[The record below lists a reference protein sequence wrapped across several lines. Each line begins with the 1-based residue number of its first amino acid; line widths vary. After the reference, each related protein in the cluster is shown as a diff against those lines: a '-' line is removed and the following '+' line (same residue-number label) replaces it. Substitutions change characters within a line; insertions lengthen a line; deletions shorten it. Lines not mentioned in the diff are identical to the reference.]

1 METNEM
7 TKNFERIL
15 NNICNNMKLFSCS
28 SKQYLRQMKVLSNL
42 REATTRLNGK
52 SFEASSKSE
61 LLNFLKYL
69 QHIGFNSLHIED
81 SLRQRLGK
89 TPTGKAWK
97 NYKKIVVNTW
107 LNFID
112 NVEKTS
118 RERNI

>member
-1 METNEM
+1 M